1 MLQKTISLTRQALVP
16 DRTQKILDL
25 GFHRCNTDISHLI
38 HFYWNLGMR
47 VGISVVMDSSWD
59 FRLLGLVVENDL
71 LTITVST
78 NQSLLLQQF
87 WNSVAICHHQVSC
100 KQFYCLHSWHRWDQH
115 AQVKAILAFT
125 IESVSRCFFCPLY
138 LHHPYHH
145 CKTWSCSDKKQEL
158 FEFCNMFIN
167 TLLTF
172 VWKHCLKWF
181 IQMADDSDL
190 MSFVCFVF
198 FCAASKVIVL

>member
-1 MLQKTISLTRQALVP
+1 MRLSLAWPSSGERSTYDYCIYQSKPFATTIL
-16 DRTQKILDL
+16 K
-25 GFHRCNTDISHLI
+25 F
-38 HFYWNLGMR
+38 
-47 VGISVVMDSSWD
+47 SS
-59 FRLLGLVVENDL
+59 NM
-71 LTITVST
+71 S
-78 NQSLLLQQF
+78 SP
-87 WNSVAICHHQVSC
+87 C

-167 TLLTF
+167 ALLTF
-172 VWKHCLKWF
+172 VWKYCLKWF